1 MGSDPVVH
9 PDYHKMLLLRRSVVG
24 FVGVTGLAGSGKT
37 TAAKHLA
44 TLTGGQYLYLGQTV
58 LDEVRARQLAGTR
71 EDERQV
77 RLDLRRLKGRAAFA
91 IPHIDR
97 VAECVGDGISVFVD
111 AIFVQEEFDVLAS
124 RVPSGSARL
133 LAIDASFAI
142 RSTRLSCRAGRPF
155 SADELGNRDNTE
167 LKVLGT
173 AAVIDAAEYTIR
185 NEETFDEFYRR
196 LAVFVSSCG

>member
-1 MGSDPVVH
+1 
-9 PDYHKMLLLRRSVVG
+9 VVG

-44 TLTGGQYLYLGQTV
+44 MLTGGQYLYLGQTV
-58 LDEVRARQLAGTR
+58 IDEVRARGLAGTP
-71 EDERQV
+71 ENEHQV
-77 RLDLRRLKGRAAFA
+77 RLDLRRAKGRAAFA
-91 IPHIDR
+91 IPHVDR
-97 VAECVGDGISVFVD
+97 VAECVGDGIPVFVD

-155 SADELGNRDNTE
+155 SADQLAERDNTE

-173 AAVIDAAEYTIR
+173 AIVINAAEYTIR
-185 NEETFDEFYRR
+185 NEETLDGFYRR
-196 LAVFVSSCG
+196 LAAFMTSCG